1 MVTIKDGCGCDPCD
15 CDWKQKLK
23 VAYSRAIQSVNKIGD
38 NDGSVYFP
46 DGTGFVKLPLP
57 RQSDVA
63 QIKTNAQDIADL
75 KIRDTQ
81 LQTDIT
87 AETTAREEAITAEAS
102 ARETAITTE
111 TTARE
116 EAIAAEAS
124 ARETAITAEATAR
137 EEAIAAEASARE
149 TAITAEASARE
160 AKDTELDADI
170 ARIDATDTTQ
180 NERIQDN
187 SDRITSTY
195 NDLVSTEATV
205 ATHDSE
211 LITLQTQ
218 TQALSKSLVSDVM
231 MADGTTAGSVQV
243 SIERED
249 GALITS
255 ANYRWGKDIGIRL
268 EAGTQEGYF
277 KAVIS
282 LSDGTELVS
291 NEYKIVEVLESD
303 VYVTAITLIADQ
315 AAGTLGGNIS
325 YSNGTT
331 QTINSVSV
339 PTAPGV
345 TSAIEALQTRMAA
358 VEQKNTTQDSQI
370 SAIDGRVQAL
380 ENAPKIEQFA
390 AGKLGTI
397 AGSSSDGRVKA
408 ENDGTGSVNGW
419 SNLKSRVSTAESQ
432 IVSAQNDI
440 SALDGTVS
448 QQTTDISGMKT
459 DITNLKN
466 KNTQQDQSIAAN
478 ASAIDA
484 NASAIAANTSAIA
497 GKVAINQGTGN
508 AGKVLGINASGNVE
522 PTDVSSGGEV
532 WEEINLSNWPTNWV
546 EGDRIRIIVKV
557 NIDVN
562 ASNWA
567 TAPSKCDLSPSNGD
581 LSDVIEIT
589 VTSKDGVSIPAYT
602 CKRNT
607 PHLSNSVYLIGIGP
621 RPYTSMNSGYIISI
635 NGFCFNG
642 GGHKEALAHVYTGNT
657 SSLDYI
663 YKAWR
668 LKK

>member
-15 CDWKQKLK
+15 CDWKDKLK
-23 VAYSRAIQSVNKIGD
+23 LAYSRAIQSVNKIGD

-46 DGTGFVKLPLP
+46 DGTGFVKLPIP

-75 KIRDTQ
+75 KVQDNQ
-81 LQTDIT
+81 LQADIT
-87 AETTAREEAITAEAS
+87 AETA
-102 ARETAITTE
+102 
-111 TTARE
+111 ARE

-137 EEAIAAEASARE
+137 EEAIATEASARKEAISAEASARE
-149 TAITAEASARE
+149 TAITTEASARE
-160 AKDTELDADI
+160 AKDTELDAAI
-170 ARIDATDTTQ
+170 ARIDNTDAGQ
-180 NERIQDN
+180 DQRIQDN
-187 SDRITSTY
+187 ADRITSTY

-211 LITLQTQ
+211 IITLQAQ
-218 TQALSKSLVSDVM
+218 TQSLSKSLVSDVM
-231 MADGTTAGSVQV
+231 MTDGTTAGSVQV
-243 SIERED
+243 SIKKED

-255 ANYRWGKDIGIRL
+255 ANYRWGRDIGVRL
-268 EAGTQEGYF
+268 EAGTQAGYV

-345 TSAIEALQTRMAA
+345 TSAIETLQTRMTA

-380 ENAPKIEQFA
+380 ENVPVIEQFA

-397 AGSSSDGRVKA
+397 AGSSIDGRVKA

-419 SNLKSRVSTAESQ
+419 SELKQRVTTAEGQ
-432 IVSAQNDI
+432 IVTAQNDI
-440 SALDGTVS
+440 STLNGTVA

-478 ASAIDA
+478 T
-484 NASAIAANTSAIA
+484 SAIAANTSAIA

-522 PTDVSSGGEV
+522 PTDVSSSGGGEV
-532 WEEINLSNWPTNWV
+532 WEEIDISNFPRDWV
-546 EGDRIRIIVKV
+546 DGDRIRITTQYCPSIPQANLPTSWNSAISGATYATNPSARITFEGFIRTDGFYINKPVYTDIIKNGSKNV
-557 NIDVN
+557 AIGIMTLGFVYKLSAWNSTNSGPKLIDLN
-562 ASNWA
+562 MLIFNGNS
-567 TAPSKCDLSPSNGD
+567 CDSS
-581 LSDVIEIT
+581 SFT
-589 VTSKDGVSIPAYT
+589 VTKANIST
-602 CKRNT
+602 
-607 PHLSNSVYLIGIGP
+607 
-621 RPYTSMNSGYIISI
+621 YITKLER
-635 NGFCFNG
+635 C
-642 GGHKEALAHVYTGNT
+642 
-657 SSLDYI
+657 
-663 YKAWR
+663 R
-668 LKK
+668 